1 MDRVVSGLFKIFILL
16 FLITWL
22 IYSIFPGRST
32 PPRDVGPSVAATT
45 TLPPPLDASTPPV
58 PAPPKE
64 TAVPVVSTPIDQN
77 APILKADHEQ
87 IAFDI
92 QGAQAQGSELELR
105 MTAVNNGAD
114 RMIEI
119 SSFPWTKTLIYDV
132 EGNVFRPS
140 TVRVANVKGSTLTRA
155 MLVSGVPTPFLFTFN
170 VPTVRGKPSI
180 TKIRLFELNAALY
193 DTNQARTNSFAQP
206 ASQISASFRNFD
218 VEGLSK

>member
-32 PPRDVGPSVAATT
+32 PPRDVASGVAAPT
-45 TLPPPLDASTPPV
+45 TLPSPLDVSTPPV
-58 PAPPKE
+58 TATPNQ
-64 TAVPVVSTPIDQN
+64 TAVPVSSTPVDQN

-92 QGAQAQGSELELR
+92 QRAQAQGPELELR
-105 MTAVNNGAD
+105 MTAVNNGPD

-140 TVRVANVKGSTLTRA
+140 TVRVANVKGSTQTRA
-155 MLVSGVPTPFLFTFN
+155 MLISGVTTPILLTFK

-193 DTNQARTNSFAQP
+193 DTNQARNNSFAQP

>member
-1 MDRVVSGLFKIFILL
+1 MDRIVSGLFKIFILL

-22 IYSIFPGRST
+22 VYSIFPGRAT
-32 PPRDVGPSVAATT
+32 PPRDLATGVATTT

-58 PAPPKE
+58 PTSPNQ
-64 TAVPVVSTPIDQN
+64 TTVPVSNTPVDQN

-92 QGAQAQGSELELR
+92 QGAQAQGSVLELR
-105 MTAVNNGAD
+105 MTAVNNGPD
-114 RMIEI
+114 RMLEI

-140 TVRVANVKGSTLTRA
+140 TVRVANVQASNLTRA
-155 MLVSGVPTPFLFTFN
+155 MLISGVATPILLTFK
-170 VPTVRGKPSI
+170 VPTVRGKPDI
-180 TKIRLFELNAALY
+180 TKIRLLELNASLY
-193 DTNQARTNSFAQP
+193 DTNQARNNSFGQP
-206 ASQISASFRNFD
+206 VSQIYANFRNFD